1 MRRPEDY
8 AGLAIPYHRSR
19 PKFQAMIEGLTGA
32 MVDARDLLDKLPAAF
47 DIDEAIGVQLDV
59 VGKWVGRSRVIPVPL
74 EDPWFRWDRAG
85 RGWNEGIWRGPY
97 SFGTGKTIL
106 DDDTY
111 RRLLYAKR
119 AANAWDGRRQTGE
132 AALRIYI
139 SDPATHLWIQ
149 DGFDMSDAVC
159 VSGHLPGLV
168 DCFIIAL
175 NLIPVKAAG
184 VRRYYAFT
192 SVDGAPLFGFDLQN
206 SFLSGWDSG
215 AWGVSA
221 DWLLNNT

>member
-8 AGLAIPYHRSR
+8 AGLPIPYHRSR

-85 RGWNEGIWRGPY
+85 RGWDEGIWRGPY
-97 SFGTGKTIL
+97 SFASGKTVL

-119 AANAWDGRRQTGE
+119 AANVWDGRRQTGE

-159 VSGHLPGLV
+159 VSGRLPGLV

-221 DWLLNNT
+221 DWLLNNR

>member
-1 MRRPEDY
+1 MRRPADY

-32 MVDARDLLDKLPAAF
+32 IVDARDLLDQLPAAF
-47 DIDEAIGVQLDV
+47 DIDEAVGVQLDV

-74 EDPWFRWDRAG
+74 EDPWFKFDRVG
-85 RGWNEGIWRGPY
+85 RGWDEGIWKGPY
-97 SFGTGKTIL
+97 SVASGQTVL
-106 DDDTY
+106 DDDDY

-119 AANAWDGRRQTGE
+119 AANNWNGRRQSAE

-139 SDPATHLWIQ
+139 ADPATHLWVQ
-149 DGFDMSDAVC
+149 DFFDMSDAVC
-159 VSGHLPGLV
+159 VSGKLPRLS

-215 AWGVSA
+215 AWGVTPQ
-221 DWLLNNT
+221 WLLENS